1 MTWLWFLFDE
11 RWSSFRITQQTAGL
25 GMFLIAVGA
34 LRARDEFAGDGELA
48 FYVGAL
54 AAGLAFVV
62 VLQVVMDR
70 QAERSGAVS
79 G

>member
-1 MTWLWFLFDE
+1 
-11 RWSSFRITQQTAGL
+11 
-25 GMFLIAVGA
+25 MFLIGVGA

-54 AAGLAFVV
+54 AVGLAFVV

-70 QAERSGAVS
+70 RAGALRRGQRLTVPMSG
-79 G
+79 